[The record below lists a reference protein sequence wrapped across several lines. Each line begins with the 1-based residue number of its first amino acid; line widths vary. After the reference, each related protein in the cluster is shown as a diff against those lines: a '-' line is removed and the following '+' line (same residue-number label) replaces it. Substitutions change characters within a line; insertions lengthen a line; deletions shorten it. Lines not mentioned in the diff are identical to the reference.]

1 MAKPTTHMI
10 LRDDGQPDDIA
21 GRSFDSFDA
30 AYVVLERYYADA
42 CCSDESHTYRIVET
56 DR

>member
-10 LRDDGQPDDIA
+10 LRDEGQPDDIA